1 MEQEEPAVKEQKV
14 HTGPIVKPTGI
25 FALDRILGGGLPAG
39 SMTFISA
46 DPKSMSEVFLYQFTL
61 ARKTYY
67 FTTNRKPKYVHQDIV
82 NQGFDASNVHF
93 VDVYSEYYLTSNGEI
108 SDNIGNQYAD
118 TKIIEF
124 TEYNLKNIINDAKD
138 DEVNI
143 IIDNFSFFMNLNVNI
158 SLLKRIVHLLYES
171 TKEIQSLTY
180 LYGLK
185 GSHSEDIENDLFNAS
200 DVIFDIH
207 LEQSV
212 DKINNKLS
220 IPKIRGMAP
229 NTEII
234 KFNISDGG
242 IQIDTSR
249 DIA

>member
-1 MEQEEPAVKEQKV
+1 MEQNPPLEEQQV
-14 HTGPIVKPTGI
+14 HSVPSIKQTGI

-39 SMTFISA
+39 SLTYISA

-67 FTTNRKPKYVHQDIV
+67 FTTNRKPLYVHQDII
-82 NQGFDASNVHF
+82 NQGFDASNVNF
-93 VDVYSEYYLTSNGEI
+93 IDIYSEYYLTSSGEI

-124 TEYNLKNIINDAKD
+124 TEYNLKNIINDAKND
-138 DEVNI
+138 DVNI
-143 IIDNFSFFMNLNVNI
+143 IIDNFTFFMNLNVNI
-158 SLLKRIVHLLYES
+158 SLLKRILHLLYES

-185 GSHSEDIENDLFNAS
+185 GSHSEDIENDIFNAS
-200 DVIFDIH
+200 DVIFDVH
-207 LEQSV
+207 LEHSV
-212 DKINNKLS
+212 DKVNNKLS
-220 IPKIRGMAP
+220 VPKIRGMTP
-229 NTEII
+229 KTEII
-234 KFNISDGG
+234 KFNIAEGG
-242 IQIDTSR
+242 IQIDTSK